1 MTATPI
7 WDKPSD
13 IISIINF
20 LLINDK
26 RTTLK
31 INDIFNNK
39 DEFTPKGI
47 EIFRK
52 KLTAI
57 FLI

>member
-1 MTATPI
+1 MI
-7 WDKPSD
+7 LYLLL
-13 IISIINF
+13 I

-52 KLTAI
+52 N
-57 FLI
+57 